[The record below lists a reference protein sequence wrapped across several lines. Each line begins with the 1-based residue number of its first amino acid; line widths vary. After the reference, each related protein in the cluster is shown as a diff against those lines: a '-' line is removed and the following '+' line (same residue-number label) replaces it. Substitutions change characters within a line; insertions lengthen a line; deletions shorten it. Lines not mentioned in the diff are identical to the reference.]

1 MTPALLALTLS
12 LADPVGFP
20 PPAAVVA
27 APAAQAAP
35 ATAAPAAAASAT
47 PPLSLPAAAGPGLDA
62 LILPV
67 AALLALALAALF
79 ATRRKQRSARF
90 VRVLESTSIGQKRSL
105 VVAQV
110 GDEIMVIGSSEAGLQ
125 LLAARPS
132 GLEPGAA
139 GAPHRLQA
147 VPDEADAPA
156 EAPAPVRGVVLG
168 LLSRLRGRSAAG
180 LGDRSA
186 GPGGRLAPAADQG
199 FDALLAE
206 STEDLELRRKL
217 ALGQPG
223 SVR

>member
-20 PPAAVVA
+20 PPAAVTAAPPPSAAAVA
-27 APAAQAAP
+27 ALPVAAAAP
-35 ATAAPAAAASAT
+35 AT
-47 PPLSLPAAAGPGLDA
+47 PPLTLPASAGPGLDV

-79 ATRRKQRSARF
+79 ATRRKQQGPRF
-90 VRVLESTSIGQKRSL
+90 VRVLESTSIGPKRSL

-132 GLEPGAA
+132 GLELRPAD
-139 GAPHRLQA
+139 APARLQA
-147 VPDEADAPA
+147 VPDAADAPA
-156 EAPAPVRGVVLG
+156 EAPAPARGAVLG

-180 LGDRSA
+180 RGERST
-186 GPGGRLAPAADQG
+186 APTADQG

-217 ALGQPG
+217 ALGQAG